1 MILTGERNECD
12 RQDRLAILLNPSAGG
27 GRAGRSREKLE
38 SLLRENALSFDLH
51 ITESEERLKALSR
64 EMAGEG
70 RAIIGAGGDSTFHL
84 IVNEIVR
91 AGGRAPFGMLG
102 LGSSNDI
109 TLEFG
114 LEPLEQAVAALRR
127 GRTRAVDLGCL
138 KQGDNVLRYFLG
150 QTNIGLGVE
159 VNRYVDDLARRRPW
173 LARRQTLAGTLGI
186 MRAYRKRRVPL
197 ELTTQSEEG
206 SIKGSYVAAIYSN
219 TRYWATGKLIT
230 PQARPDDGRLDAC
243 LISKCSFLRLA
254 RINSLAKQGSHGRAG
269 EVQFLQSKE
278 FTVTSGM
285 AFNIQADGEI
295 ISFDPRK
302 PLLIQAK
309 LRALRIIY

>member
-1 MILTGERNECD
+1 MILTVERNECD

-27 GRAGRSREKLE
+27 GRAGRSRERLE
-38 SLLRENALSFDLH
+38 KTLRDQAIAYDL
-51 ITESEERLKALSR
+51 IVTESEEQLKALSR
-64 EMAGEG
+64 EMAAEG
-70 RAIIGAGGDSTFHL
+70 RTIVGAGGDSTFHL
-84 IVNEIVR
+84 IINAIMK

-114 LEPLEQAVAALRR
+114 LEPLERAATALKR

-138 KQGDNVLRYFLG
+138 KQDDNVLRYFFG
-150 QTNIGLGVE
+150 QANMGLGVE
-159 VNRYVDDLARRRPW
+159 VNRYLDDLARRRPW

-197 ELTTQSEEG
+197 ELTIQSEEG
-206 SIKGSYVAAIYSN
+206 TIKGSYVVAIFSN
-219 TRYWATGKLIT
+219 TRYWATGKLIA

-243 LISKCSFLRLA
+243 LIGKCSFPRLA
-254 RINSLAKQGSHGRAG
+254 RINALVKQGNHGRAG
-269 EVQFLQSKE
+269 EVRFLQSKE

-285 AFNIQADGEI
+285 AFNIQADGQI
-295 ISFDPRK
+295 ISPDPAM
-302 PLLIQAK
+302 PLRIQAK
-309 LRALRIIY
+309 PRALRIIY